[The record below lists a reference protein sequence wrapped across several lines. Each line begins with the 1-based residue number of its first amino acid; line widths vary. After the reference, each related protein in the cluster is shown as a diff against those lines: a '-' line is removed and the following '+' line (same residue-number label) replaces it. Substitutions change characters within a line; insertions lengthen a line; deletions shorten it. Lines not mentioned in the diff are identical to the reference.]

1 MLFWLTARLRA
12 NLRLDFNKG
21 AIIGL
26 QDCKSVPHLKRVCDV
41 LELFHHY
48 FGLELLAKVALF
60 FSERLLRLRLLLKVK
75 FVLVL
80 KLLRL
85 LLSLVSL

>member
-1 MLFWLTARLRA
+1 MLFRLTARLRA
-12 NLRLDFNKG
+12 NLCLDLNKG

-26 QDCKSVPHLKRVCDV
+26 QDCKSMPYFEQVFDV

-48 FGLELLAKVALF
+48 FGLKLLAKVALF

-80 KLLRL
+80 QL
-85 LLSLVSL
+85 